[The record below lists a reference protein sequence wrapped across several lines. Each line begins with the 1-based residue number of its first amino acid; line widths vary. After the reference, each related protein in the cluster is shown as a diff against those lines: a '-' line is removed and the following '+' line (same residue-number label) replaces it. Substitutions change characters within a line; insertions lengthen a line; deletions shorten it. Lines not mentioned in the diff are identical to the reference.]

1 MLTTQ
6 PNKEFIC
13 STFLF
18 LVVLWVFAVR
28 FFICLSCEHLQHVRC
43 KIGEVVCLIC
53 RCFFL
58 FAVRWALSAT
68 VYFWWNLI
76 TFWPCIDSNATDKIK
91 AQKGSKDIVKIVH
104 VTSVVKP
111 QFYEATRI
119 NKLLNKV
126 IIFVIFI
133 KNILIC
139 VPKMNECL
147 TCLEQHEGE

>member
-6 PNKEFIC
+6 SNKEFIC

-18 LVVLWVFAVR
+18 LLCCEYLQCISLFVWVVS
-28 FFICLSCEHLQHVRC
+28 ICITC
-43 KIGEVVCLIC
+43 VVKLRKLLIC

-68 VYFWWNLI
+68 VYFWWNLR

-91 AQKGSKDIVKIVH
+91 AQKGSKHIVKIVH
-104 VTSVVKP
+104 VTSVVKL
-111 QFYEATRI
+111 QFYEATKI